1 MTTPPPRLEPPTAP
15 AIPVHIKPDRTLRVK
30 ILDACGLACTF
41 CHNEGTPVQLDNRNR
56 PGGFTPAGASG
67 RVSIYIPSNGVKFI
81 ATTIRPDD
89 GFAGALA
96 RLADAF
102 GFEEVHYTGGEP
114 SLHPRLAELV
124 GIASNLGL
132 RVAMTSNGENGA
144 AVIGDAARAGLDR
157 VNFSVFGTTPAEL
170 ASVQGARFADEARAQ
185 RKLDAL
191 DASIAAC
198 TEHGVRASANLVVPD
213 QTHLPRVRRLLER
226 YGDRV
231 QVRLLNSLADGQ
243 ASLNAIAQVL
253 AELHAEPIA
262 RHIAAGA
269 SGAKT
274 LYRIAG
280 GGTIAVKELRR
291 VRLPATCAGCRFNN
305 DTDCTEGYYGLR
317 LYRDQTGRFQ
327 VGVCIQRMDLC
338 EELDAFLTSARA
350 SEVRIFRDNEYD
362 QLTRQHGR
370 RSNA

>member
-1 MTTPPPRLEPPTAP
+1 MTTPRTRLMPSEAP
-15 AIPVHIKPDRTLRVK
+15 AVPVRIRPDRTLRVK

-41 CHNEGTPVQLDNRNR
+41 CHNEGTPVLADNRTR
-56 PGGFTPAGASG
+56 PGGFAPAGPSG
-67 RVSIYIPSNGVKFI
+67 RVSIYVPGNGVTFV

-89 GFAGALA
+89 AFSGALA

-102 GFEEVHYTGGEP
+102 GFEEVHFTGGEP
-114 SLHPRLAELV
+114 TLHPRLADLV
-124 GIASNLGL
+124 AIASCRGL

-144 AVIGDAARAGLDR
+144 AVIADAAKAGLDR

-198 TEHGVRASANLVVPD
+198 AEHGVRASANLVIPD
-213 QTHLPRVRRLLER
+213 RTHLSRVHRLLER
-226 YGDRV
+226 YGNRV
-231 QVRLLNSLADGQ
+231 QVRLLNSLDDGQ
-243 ASLNAIAQVL
+243 ASLDAIAEVL
-253 AELHAEPIA
+253 AELRAEPIE

-274 LYRIAG
+274 VYRIEG
-280 GGTIAVKELRR
+280 GGIIAVKELRR

-317 LYRDQTGRFQ
+317 LYRDQAGRFQ
-327 VGVCIQRMDLC
+327 VGVCLQRMDLC
-338 EELDAFLTSARA
+338 EELDGFLTSARA
-350 SEVRIFRDNEYD
+350 SEVRRFRENEYD
-362 QLTRQHGR
+362 QLTRHYAPGG
-370 RSNA
+370 N